1 MISRKSAKNPD
12 EERRPDVSMPIGFSS
27 ERRRSQNLS
36 QDAEK
41 IGVDGYR
48 WEILF
53 QCKVCKTYWLETH
66 SDSARSDGPVFLTK
80 TIDQEVI
87 LRFDKP
93 EHDFSMEL

>member
-1 MISRKSAKNPD
+1 MCQCQQ
-12 EERRPDVSMPIGFSS
+12 VSV
-27 ERRRSQNLS
+27 LK
-36 QDAEK
+36 DAEARTYHKTLKK

-53 QCKVCKTYWLETH
+53 QCEICETYWLETH
-66 SDSARSDGPVFLTK
+66 PDSARSDGPVFLTK

-87 LRFDKP
+87 LRFDKS